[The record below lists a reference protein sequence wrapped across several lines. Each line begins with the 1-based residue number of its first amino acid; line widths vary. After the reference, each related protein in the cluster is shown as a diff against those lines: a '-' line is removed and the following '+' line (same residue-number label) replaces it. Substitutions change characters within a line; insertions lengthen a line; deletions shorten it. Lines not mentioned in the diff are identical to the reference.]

1 MKKHWTLNLLLTFII
16 LILSGCSGFNVIHIT
31 EDAVATK
38 TDGVFYSLPRTFV
51 SIEVVITET
60 EKIKG
65 PYAAYAS
72 KYLGLKNVRLSNSKT
87 FEISDININ
96 TYSEPDPNEFYY
108 VELGNKYLKKNKEI
122 MLHLSE
128 SGLIQNINEKSEL
141 ATEETLSVTKSEEE
155 IDYSKTFKYFADDN
169 LMEQI
174 DTVIELVNLDT
185 ITIEKTVLKK
195 TIVEKSME
203 LKAKEAADFIMQ
215 IKENRFKIITG
226 YQEVPYDKGTI
237 EYMYTEMEELENEYM
252 MLFTGMTI
260 TRTHKYRYTYLPE
273 SNVYSA
279 STPLFKFSKKNGV
292 MKPNDAF
299 GEMVYIHINR
309 SQNTKKVEAF
319 LEKNN
324 NPNKKSHG
332 FYYRIPD
339 YAKFTIKQGIT
350 SKAEAS
356 FLVSQFGI
364 VTFLPAKQTKL
375 KFYPNTGGIK
385 SVGVE

>member
-1 MKKHWTLNLLLTFII
+1 MKKHWILNFLLTI
-16 LILSGCSGFNVIHIT
+16 LIFLLSGCTGFNVIHISDDS
-31 EDAVATK
+31 EAAK
-38 TDGVFYSLPRTFV
+38 KDGVVYSLPRTFV
-51 SIEVVITET
+51 SIEVSITET

-65 PYAAYAS
+65 PYAMYAS
-72 KYLGLKNVRLSNSKT
+72 KYLGLKNVRMSSSRT
-87 FEISDININ
+87 YEISDIQIS

-108 VELGNKYLKKNKEI
+108 VELGNKYFKKNKEI
-122 MLHLSE
+122 ILQLSE
-128 SGLIQNINEKSEL
+128 SGLIRNINDESESKSEEIL
-141 ATEETLSVTKSEEE
+141 NVTNNEEE
-155 IDYSKTFKYFADDN
+155 IDYSKTFKYFADAN

-174 DTVIELVNLDT
+174 DTIIELVNLDT

-203 LKAKEAADFIMQ
+203 MKAKEAADFIMR
-215 IKENRFKIITG
+215 IKENRFYIITG
-226 YQEVPYDKGTI
+226 FQEVPYEKGTI

-260 TRTHKYRYTYLPE
+260 SRTLKYRYTYLPE

-279 STPLFKFSKKNGV
+279 STPLFKFSKKFGV
-292 MKPNDAF
+292 VKPNDAY
-299 GEMVYIHINR
+299 GEMVYVHISR

-324 NPNKKSHG
+324 DLDKKSHG
-332 FYYRIPD
+332 FYYRIPE
-339 YAKFTIKQGIT
+339 YAKFTIKQGVT
-350 SKAEAS
+350 LKAEAS

-364 VTFLPAKQTKL
+364 VTYLPAKETKL
-375 KFYPNTGGIK
+375 KFYPNTGAIK